1 MIRKIDSKNSAAT
14 FEVCLA
20 DPDYDQ
26 VWNQEKRVYELRD
39 PDQKQKRA
47 ARTVITAAQ
56 YLIKLEGL
64 SNLSLEGMKT
74 YLPAGETKPTQTQ
87 AVGKAQAHTTYHLSK
102 RAIDKGFRRFKR
114 YRNLSNQWM
123 QADIF
128 AQ

>member
-1 MIRKIDSKNSAAT
+1 MIRKIDSKNNVAT

-56 YLIKLEGL
+56 YLIKLERL
-64 SNLSLEGMKT
+64 SNLSLEMK
-74 YLPAGETKPTQTQ
+74 
-87 AVGKAQAHTTYHLSK
+87 
-102 RAIDKGFRRFKR
+102 
-114 YRNLSNQWM
+114 NLFSCG
-123 QADIF
+123 
-128 AQ
+128 